1 MIELMFL
8 CFQIMLQKRYKVN
21 VNLYQNLTDTDS
33 TSVFFL
39 FICELGCAV
48 NKRKSRQIIFE
59 VMIKSKIF
67 SRLDLSDDFWDQFGA
82 QNEKLKK
89 QVGLFEIEN
98 INQVNIIMIALN
110 PKECYEKFEDH
121 SNNKKHKGLKKST
134 AGMDFDS
141 YSERLSDLNEFSKE
155 YIKKLKKFSKKDFK
169 LLTILWR

>member
-21 VNLYQNLTDTDS
+21 VNLHQNLTDTDS

-67 SRLDLSDDFWDQFGA
+67 SRLDLSDDFWG
-82 QNEKLKK
+82 
-89 QVGLFEIEN
+89 
-98 INQVNIIMIALN
+98 
-110 PKECYEKFEDH
+110 
-121 SNNKKHKGLKKST
+121 
-134 AGMDFDS
+134 
-141 YSERLSDLNEFSKE
+141 
-155 YIKKLKKFSKKDFK
+155 
-169 LLTILWR
+169 